1 MEVGTIV
8 MRTPELKSIILKL
21 IGNREFYGYEMHK
34 ELEEKQIR
42 IGIGRLYSV
51 LAEMKK
57 EGLLEDRWERSQA
70 GPKRRVYH
78 IGRKGKNEREK
89 LLLEA
94 IRTVHEFY
102 VEYLLSL
109 PPKMSVFKRVSK
121 NLAKN
126 LSKNANIGYVASK
139 FSGPVRRIIRQ
150 LRDDVPNGRIY
161 AISSDSANIDL
172 GIDNVVVIEGSFE
185 DIPIKDDY
193 LNLLVV
199 TGNLQED
206 NLSAYLSEWR
216 RVIGK
221 DGALAIAVPTAT
233 ITSYEDPMGIGE
245 FIEQR
250 EHSQNKSEAMPGSKV
265 LQEEMKHFFKVVK
278 ETKVVHISLLVGEG
292 IA

>member
-1 MEVGTIV
+1 

-34 ELEEKQIR
+34 ELEEMQIR

-70 GPKRRVYH
+70 GPRRRVYH

-89 LLLEA
+89 LLMEA

-121 NLAKN
+121 DLAKN

-139 FSGPVRRIIRQ
+139 FSDPVRRIIRQ
-150 LRDDVPNGRIY
+150 LRDDVPDGRVF

-185 DIPIKDDY
+185 DIPMKDDY

-206 NLSAYLSEWR
+206 NLDAYLSEWR

-221 DGALAIAVPTAT
+221 DGALVIAVPTAT

-250 EHSQNKSEAMPGSKV
+250 EHSQNKSETMPGSKV

>member
-8 MRTPELKSIILKL
+8 MRTLELKSIILKL

-34 ELEEKQIR
+34 ELEERQIK

-57 EGLLEDRWERSQA
+57 EGLLEDRWEKSQT
-70 GPKRRVYH
+70 GPRRRVYR
-78 IGRKGKNEREK
+78 IGRKGKIEREK

-94 IRTVHEFY
+94 IRTVHDFY
-102 VEYLLSL
+102 VEYLLNL
-109 PPKMSVFKRVSK
+109 PPKMGVFESVSK

-126 LSKNANIGYVASK
+126 LSKTATIGYVTSK
-139 FSGPVRRIIRQ
+139 FTGPVRRIIRQ

-185 DIPIKDDY
+185 DIPMKDDY
-193 LNLLVV
+193 LNLLIV
-199 TGNLQED
+199 TGNIEED
-206 NLSAYLSEWR
+206 NLNAYLSEWR

-221 DGALAIAVPTAT
+221 DGALVIAVPTAT
-233 ITSYEDPMGIGE
+233 ITRYEDPMRIGE

-250 EHSQNKSEAMPGSKV
+250 EHSQNTNETMPSSKV

-278 ETKVVHISLLVGEG
+278 ETEVVHVSFLVGEG
-292 IA
+292 TA